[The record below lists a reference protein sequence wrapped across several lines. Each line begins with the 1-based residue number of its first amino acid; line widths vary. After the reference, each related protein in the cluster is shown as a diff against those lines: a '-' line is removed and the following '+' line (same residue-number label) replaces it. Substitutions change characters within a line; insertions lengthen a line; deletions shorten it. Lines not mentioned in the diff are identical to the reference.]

1 MIQQLTDDDDR
12 GQVGIGTLIVFIAM
26 VLVAAI
32 AAGVLINTA
41 GFLQT
46 QAEATGEESTAQV
59 SDQVQAVNEVGFTN
73 VSIDT
78 FGQTT
83 FEDTTNPG
91 PGDDEIHRIEM
102 TVQKSPGADAIDLD
116 AATIEYLGDSAQT
129 LTHKDVDFDGD
140 DIADR
145 TNLDEPVYENDSGF
159 FATREVR
166 GDSGSDVLIGDDDRT
181 GIVIPLGEYDITRDD
196 TNGNV
201 EDASWLAVPG
211 TDLETNT
218 VEQPEYL
225 QEGDEVELTITTA
238 QGTQTVVSLKAPDII
253 NDDPAVKL

>member
-1 MIQQLTDDDDR
+1 MFNTQTDDR

-73 VSIDT
+73 VSTDD
-78 FGQTT
+78 FGQTDFSLSAST
-83 FEDTTNPG
+83 GDG
-91 PGDDEIHRIEM
+91 PDPDEIHRVEM
-102 TVQKSPGADAIDLD
+102 TVQKSPGANAIDLD
-116 AATIEYLGDSAQT
+116 QATIEYLGDGAQT
-129 LTHKDVDFDGD
+129 LTHTDVNFTGD
-140 DIADR
+140 DI
-145 TNLDEPVYENDSGF
+145 DSGANLNETDEAF

-181 GIVIPLGEYDITRDD
+181 AIVIPLGEYAYD
-196 TNGNV
+196 TEAGDG
-201 EDASWLAVPG
+201 DADWLNAENQ
-211 TDLETNT
+211 TLT
-218 VEQPEYL
+218 QPELL

-238 QGTQTVVSLKAPDII
+238 QGTQTVVSLNAPDII